1 MARCVMC
8 SWATRSAASRV
19 CWATKRLR
27 LGRVPTTTSAEVRLS
42 SWMIRVSV
50 NLLYWA

>member
-1 MARCVMC
+1 MARWVMC
-8 SWATRSAASRV
+8 SWATRRAPSRV
-19 CWATKRLR
+19 WAATKRLR

-42 SWMIRVSV
+42 SRMMRASV